1 MSKDTI
7 EAAYLL
13 DAHGLK
19 GGVKAKALMENPSV
33 LVGKTLQAVSR
44 DGSRSQTLT
53 VTKVQPG
60 PRGATMFH
68 FKESNRRED
77 AEALKGLALLLPKA
91 EIPPAPEGEVYFMDL
106 VGRVVVGPDGQK
118 VGKVVNVLDAP
129 AQSLLELDSG
139 ALVPVHGEFIEDLEA
154 KVLVLTEMGLQVVS
168 LNTADDEGDEA

>member
-1 MSKDTI
+1 MVEMSKDTI

-19 GGVKAKALMENPSV
+19 GGVKAKALMEHPET

-44 DGSRSQTLT
+44 DGNRSQTLN

-77 AEALKGLALLLPKA
+77 AEALKGLALLLPKN

-106 VGRVVVGPDGQK
+106 VGRDVVGPDGA
-118 VGKVVNVLDAP
+118 VIGKVVAVLDAP
-129 AQSLLELDSG
+129 AQSLLELDNG
-139 ALVPVHGEFIEDLEA
+139 ALVPVHGEFILSIEDSP
-154 KVLVLTEMGLQVVS
+154 LVLTEMGLEVVKI
-168 LNTADDEGDEA
+168 

>member
-19 GGVKAKALMENPSV
+19 GGVKAKALMEHPET

-44 DGSRSQTLT
+44 DGARRETLT
-53 VTKVQPG
+53 VTKVSPG
-60 PRGATMFH
+60 PRGATMIH

-106 VGRVVVGPDGQK
+106 VGRAVVGPAGEAI
-118 VGKVVNVLDAP
+118 GKVVAVMDMP
-129 AQSLLELDSG
+129 AQALLELDSG
-139 ALVPVHGEFIEDLEA
+139 ALVPIHGEFILSIDETP
-154 KVLVLTEMGLQVVS
+154 LVLTEIGLQVV
-168 LNTADDEGDEA
+168 NIEA